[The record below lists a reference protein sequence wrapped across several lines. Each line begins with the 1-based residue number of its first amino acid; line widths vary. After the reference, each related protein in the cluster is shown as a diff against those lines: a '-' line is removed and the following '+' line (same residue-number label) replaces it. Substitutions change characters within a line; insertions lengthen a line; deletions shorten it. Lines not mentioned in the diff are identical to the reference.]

1 MREHEELPLR
11 YFWDEKA
18 EGVGSRNVWNYIK
31 EKLGEGKT
39 ISIVTIINF
48 LKAMDEEGVLESKEI
63 WGGGGYRP
71 SYTAKMGEKEF

>member
-48 LKAMDEEGVLESKEI
+48 LKAMDEEGVLESKEN
-63 WGGGGYRP
+63 GGQGRIPPLIYGQDR
-71 SYTAKMGEKEF
+71 